1 MMRGRLLTI
10 LVLLL
15 LCKLAVYS
23 NSRTDIAISP
33 GQQETTGSAPASK
46 AVLYIFMKSPS
57 YTTTYLSPSIEVDG
71 RDAGGLYD
79 NTYFKLSVAPGKHT
93 VKGTIGRRVSNVV
106 LDIAS
111 GETHYLR
118 ISPKF
123 SRLELI
129 EVSKEEASPAISK
142 GVYIESG
149 LTAGV
154 ASPTCVLLRAE
165 AEAPSAAGNLQAPT
179 PASGSAGPKLT
190 NEVSQASG
198 DIVDLLEQKK
208 IEVQNLGD
216 GIQHLVVRLH
226 RLVATPIEVRIPVG
240 TYFISPSHS
249 VQDMI
254 TTRTATVQLSDDRWQ
269 NATVSVAC
277 ANRMLPEPGS
287 GDTFTVARASK
298 REELDRLMP
307 LLAAAEASD
316 PVRQAAVWIVTDN
329 ANYSDLGELKSRS
342 SRLIDEDAAA
352 RAILLCECAGIK
364 ITQKAIWGDHIA
376 IWQRVTDP
384 RLKAWLTRP

>member
-1 MMRGRLLTI
+1 MMRTPVLSI
-10 LVLLL
+10 LALLL
-15 LCKLAVYS
+15 LFNAAVYPKP
-23 NSRTDIAISP
+23 RTGIAAAL
-33 GQQETTGSAPASK
+33 GQQGATGSAS
-46 AVLYIFMKSPS
+46 LYIFMKAPNNLCP
-57 YTTTYLSPSIEVDG
+57 TVEIDG
-71 RDAGGLYD
+71 IDAGCLYN
-79 NTYFKLSVAPGKHT
+79 NTYFKLSVSPGKHT

-106 LDIAS
+106 IDVVA

-123 SRLELI
+123 SQLELV
-129 EVSKEEASPAISK
+129 EVSKEEASRTISK
-142 GVYIESG
+142 GVYLESG

-154 ASPTCVLLRAE
+154 ASPTCLLLRAE
-165 AEAPSAAGNLQAPT
+165 AQASSPAGNLQT
-179 PASGSAGPKLT
+179 PVSASGSVGSRS
-190 NEVSQASG
+190 NSEVSQASG
-198 DIVDLLEQKK
+198 DIVDLLEQKQ
-208 IEVQNLGD
+208 IEVQTSGN
-216 GIQHLVVRLH
+216 GIQHVVVRLH
-226 RLVATPIEVRIPVG
+226 RLVATPIDVRIPVG
-240 TYFISPSHS
+240 TYFIAPNKS

-254 TTRTATVQLSDDRWQ
+254 TTRTATVQLPDDRWQ

-329 ANYSDLGELKSRS
+329 ANYTDLGGLKSHS

-364 ITQKAIWGDHIA
+364 VMQKAIWGDHIA
-376 IWQRVTDP
+376 IWERLTDS